1 MCLHTEWVSISPFSG
16 ENKQFF
22 HYCLAITISLALSYY
37 AAVNHMLQD
46 KQENTVHKVN
56 FSPGSYSTVF
66 ILFLLRK
73 KTLLFFPLL
82 FLILDFFI
90 NAYCRK
96 KKHYLELHYVNRCA
110 LVCSR
115 LIAWEYT

>member
-1 MCLHTEWVSISPFSG
+1 MCVCVRTELVSISPFSG

-22 HYCLAITISLALSYY
+22 HYSFAITISLALSYY
-37 AAVNHMLQD
+37 AAANHMLQD

-66 ILFLLRK
+66 ILFLLGK
-73 KTLLFFPLL
+73 KTLL

-96 KKHYLELHYVNRCA
+96 KTLFGIA
-110 LVCSR
+110 LYESLCFGVFK
-115 LIAWEYT
+115 ID

>member
-1 MCLHTEWVSISPFSG
+1 MCVCTELVSISPFSG

-22 HYCLAITISLALSYY
+22 HYSFAITISLALSYY
-37 AAVNHMLQD
+37 AAANHMLQV

-66 ILFLLRK
+66 ILFLLGK
-73 KTLLFFPLL
+73 KTLLFF
-82 FLILDFFI
+82 ILDFFI
-90 NAYCRK
+90 NATVE
-96 KKHYLELHYVNRCA
+96 KKHYLELHYMNRCA

-115 LIAWEYT
+115 

>member
-1 MCLHTEWVSISPFSG
+1 MCVCTELVSISPFSG

-22 HYCLAITISLALSYY
+22 HYCFAIMISLAPSYY
-37 AAVNHMLQD
+37 AAANHMLQD

-73 KTLLFFPLL
+73 KPLLFF
-82 FLILDFFI
+82 ILDFFI

-96 KKHYLELHYVNRCA
+96 KTLFGIA
-110 LVCSR
+110 LYESLCFGVFK
-115 LIAWEYT
+115 ID